1 MHHNSRRIGALRTYD
16 PRTKLHIL
24 LMYLIMCLVSWKI
37 FPVLICALM
46 GGILIYITRENL
58 HKVASNAIGLLILEL
73 VIGVIVIV
81 AAPVRIGLY
90 FTLKLYLY
98 TIVSLLIVSG
108 MKQAELLDGLAEG
121 FGLRAKT
128 ARMLMLILDY
138 LPKLYR
144 EKKRGRLA
152 QRARG
157 VDPESGNIL
166 DQFRKEILLT
176 IPNLKYAFA
185 RSKSQYEAMNK
196 KQYVS
201 VIKRNS
207 VVEMKLTWVDKVA
220 ACGFMFLM
228 LSSIVLMLLV

>member
-1 MHHNSRRIGALRTYD
+1 MHHNSRRIGVLRTYD

-24 LMYLIMCLVSWKI
+24 LMYLIACLVSWKL

-46 GGILIYITRENL
+46 GGILIYIMRENFQ
-58 HKVASNAIGLLILEL
+58 KVVSNAFGLLALEL
-73 VIGVIVIV
+73 VVGLIVIIV
-81 AAPVRIGLY
+81 APVKIGLY
-90 FTLKLYLY
+90 FTLKLYMY
-98 TIVSLLIVSG
+98 TLVSLLIVSG
-108 MKQAELLDGLAEG
+108 MKQAEMLDGLAEG

-157 VDPESGNIL
+157 VDTESGNML
-166 DQFRKEILLT
+166 EQFRKELLLT
-176 IPNLKYAFA
+176 IPDLKYAFA
-185 RSKSQYEAMNK
+185 RSRSQYEAMNK

-201 VIKRNS
+201 VIKRNR

-228 LSSIVLMLLV
+228 LASIILMLLV